1 MATGKAVNQ
10 IMEEEEAE
18 GEAVELHGV
27 INPQEASRHV
37 MSLDEAL
44 KKKLSLAL
52 FSSIMAIVASILLIA
67 LMLSIKKAA
76 INCS

>member
-44 KKKLSLAL
+44 KKKAKFGTFLKYHGYCC
-52 FSSIMAIVASILLIA
+52 INIV
-67 LMLSIKKAA
+67 
-76 INCS
+76 NCSYAKHKKGSN